1 MRARAA
7 FAIVPMIGLVLVLAG
22 CAQQPVGPAAPIAP
36 AQLAPGPALA
46 ASAARQTV
54 VEFIE
59 AYRESPDQGIG
70 RLKQLVIGP
79 DLQSWVRWLDVQ
91 HREFD
96 GTIESAADVRDVE
109 FIGAVTA
116 RRIPFASVGLSA
128 SVLFRFDPRDDDPI
142 DLVRVLDGPVTL
154 IRTAA
159 GTYRVEDLLRN
170 GVPMSDSIQPL
181 RHQVRT
187 VGGVTVQL
195 DSLFMFPP
203 KWQFNVV
210 IQNASPHDVS
220 LDPDGA
226 ALFVDRGD
234 GFERVEGVLTASL
247 GTVPAGETVK
257 GLMVFQAQR
266 SADGRVLSLVY
277 GTRPRP
283 LRFEFPLQDL
293 VTAVPPPAPTDVGP
307 AETAP
312 S

>member
-1 MRARAA
+1 
-7 FAIVPMIGLVLVLAG
+7 
-22 CAQQPVGPAAPIAP
+22 
-36 AQLAPGPALA
+36 
-46 ASAARQTV
+46 
-54 VEFIE
+54 
-59 AYRESPDQGIG
+59 
-70 RLKQLVIGP
+70 
-79 DLQSWVRWLDVQ
+79 
-91 HREFD
+91 
-96 GTIESAADVRDVE
+96 
-109 FIGAVTA
+109 
-116 RRIPFASVGLSA
+116 
-128 SVLFRFDPRDDDPI
+128 
-142 DLVRVLDGPVTL
+142 
-154 IRTAA
+154 
-159 GTYRVEDLLRN
+159 
-170 GVPMSDSIQPL
+170 
-181 RHQVRT
+181 
-187 VGGVTVQL
+187 VTVHL

-247 GTVPAGETVK
+247 GTVPAGETVE

>member
-1 MRARAA
+1 MRSRGALV
-7 FAIVPMIGLVLVLAG
+7 IVPLLAFVLALAA
-22 CAQQPVGPAAPIAP
+22 CAQKPVGPAAPIAP
-36 AQLAPGPALA
+36 AQLAPGPALE

-54 VEFIE
+54 LEFIE
-59 AYRESPDQGIG
+59 AYRESPDRGIR

-109 FIGAVTA
+109 FVGALTA
-116 RRIPFASVGLSA
+116 RRIPFASVALSA

-142 DLVRVLDGPVTL
+142 GLVRVLDGPVTL
-154 IRTAA
+154 IRMAS

-187 VGGVTVQL
+187 EGGVTVHL

-210 IQNASPHDVS
+210 VQNASPHDVS

-247 GTVPAGETVK
+247 GTVPAGETVE

>member
-1 MRARAA
+1 MTE
-7 FAIVPMIGLVLVLAG
+7 LAE
-22 CAQQPVGPAAPIAP
+22 APTVG
-36 AQLAPGPALA
+36 
-46 ASAARQTV
+46 R
-54 VEFIE
+54 
-59 AYRESPDQGIG
+59 
-70 RLKQLVIGP
+70 
-79 DLQSWVRWLDVQ
+79 
-91 HREFD
+91 D

-109 FIGAVTA
+109 FVGALTA

-142 DLVRVLDGPVTL
+142 GLVRVLDGPVTL
-154 IRTAA
+154 IRTSA

-187 VGGVTVQL
+187 EGGVTVRL

-210 IQNASPHDVS
+210 VQNASPHDVS

-247 GTVPAGETVK
+247 GTVPAGETVALIGPSGCGK
-257 GLMVFQAQR
+257 STLLKAVIGLVEPSR
-266 SADGRVLSLVY
+266 GRVAVD
-277 GTRPRP
+277 GVEHARVA
-283 LRFEFPLQDL
+283 LRGAD
-293 VTAVPPPAPTDVGP
+293 TADHRRRRV
-307 AETAP
+307 
-312 S
+312 

>member
-1 MRARAA
+1 
-7 FAIVPMIGLVLVLAG
+7 
-22 CAQQPVGPAAPIAP
+22 
-36 AQLAPGPALA
+36 
-46 ASAARQTV
+46 ASSARQAV
-54 VEFIE
+54 VEFVE
-59 AYRESPDQGIG
+59 AYRESPHQGVR
-70 RLKQLVIGP
+70 RLRQLVVGP
-79 DLQSWVRWLDVQ
+79 ALRSWVRWLDVQ

-96 GTIESAADVRDVE
+96 GTIESAGAVSEVDS
-109 FIGAVTA
+109 IGAVAA

-128 SVLFRFDPRDDDPI
+128 SVQFRFDPRDDDPI

-154 IRTAA
+154 IRPAA
-159 GTYRVEDLLRN
+159 GTSRVEDLLRN

-187 VGGVTVQL
+187 EGGVTVRL

-210 IQNASPHDVS
+210 VRNASPHDVS

-234 GFERVEGVLTASL
+234 GFERVEGALTASL
-247 GTVPAGETVK
+247 GTVPAGETVA

-266 SADGRVLSLVY
+266 SADGRVLSLAY
-277 GTRPRP
+277 GTGTRP

-293 VTAVPPPAPTDVGP
+293 VTAVPPPAPTDVGA
-307 AETAP
+307 AEAAP
-312 S
+312 R